1 MGILLL
7 ILIVGGIYFWNTSE
21 EFASWCKKG
30 LGCLTIGVFLLFA
43 VSYVVSCV
51 SDLGKTYQDYRDK
64 RAQEVAEKEELG
76 RLAAAEKDA
85 IRRREEA
92 EARAKAER
100 ARQAREAAQREAA
113 KEEKLRNFALK
124 EASVLWEAYQNLQAA
139 IVSQNEKI
147 EDLRKTLTE
156 FGMSPDSDSDFQRIC
171 SLRDEMVGSLK
182 TMHTKIEDAY
192 LASRKYEATPSK
204 KEYAELRRKL
214 LEDGLQEAEAAERR
228 FKEMRNTK

>member
-1 MGILLL
+1 MSDKSGCET
-7 ILIVGGIYFWNTSE
+7 G
-21 EFASWCKKG
+21 C
-30 LGCLTIGVFLLFA
+30 GCLVAGVVIFIVLNW
-43 VSYVVSCV
+43 VPSCV
-51 SDLGKTYQDYRDK
+51 SDQWRSYQAYKEK
-64 RAQEVAEKEELG
+64 RAQEIAEKEELG

-92 EARAKAER
+92 EKERLRQREEAEARAKAER
-100 ARQAREAAQREAA
+100 AQQAREAAKRAAVRED
-113 KEEKLRNFALK
+113 KLRNFALK
-124 EASVLWEAYQNLQAA
+124 EAPVLWQTYQNLQAA
-139 IVSQNEKI
+139 IISQNEKI

>member
-1 MGILLL
+1 MSDKIGCESGCGCLVVGFVLL
-7 ILIVGGIYFWNTSE
+7 IVLNW
-21 EFASWCKKG
+21 
-30 LGCLTIGVFLLFA
+30 
-43 VSYVVSCV
+43 VSSCV
-51 SDLGKTYQDYRDK
+51 SDQWRTYQAYRDK
-64 RAQEVAEKEELG
+64 RAQEVAEKAELG

-92 EARAKAER
+92 EREQLRQQEEAEARTKAER

-113 KEEKLRNFALK
+113 KESKLRNFALK
-124 EASVLWEAYQNLQAA
+124 EAPVLWQTYQNLQAA
-139 IVSQNEKI
+139 ISSQDQKI

-156 FGMSPDSDSDFQRIC
+156 FDMNPDSDSDFQRIC
-171 SLRDEMVGSLK
+171 SLRDEMIGSLK
-182 TMHTKIEDAY
+182 TMHAKIEDAY

-228 FKEMRNTK
+228 FKEMRNVK

>member
-1 MGILLL
+1 MSDKVGCESGCGCVVAGFVLL
-7 ILIVGGIYFWNTSE
+7 IIF
-21 EFASWCKKG
+21 SW
-30 LGCLTIGVFLLFA
+30 
-43 VSYVVSCV
+43 VSSCV
-51 SDLGKTYQDYRDK
+51 SDKWRSYQSYKDK

-92 EARAKAER
+92 EAQAKAER
-100 ARQAREAAQREAA
+100 ARQVREAAQRETV
-113 KEEKLRNFALK
+113 KESKLRNFALL
-124 EASVLWEAYQNLQAA
+124 EAPALWQTYQNLKAA
-139 IVSQNEKI
+139 ISSQDEKI
-147 EDLRKTLTE
+147 VDLRKTLTE
-156 FGMSPDSDSDFQRIC
+156 FDMDPDSDSDFQRIC

-214 LEDGLQEAEAAERR
+214 LEDGLQEAESAERR
-228 FKEMRNTK
+228 FKEMRNKK

>member
-1 MGILLL
+1 MSDKIGCESGCGCLVGGFVLL
-7 ILIVGGIYFWNTSE
+7 IVLNW
-21 EFASWCKKG
+21 
-30 LGCLTIGVFLLFA
+30 
-43 VSYVVSCV
+43 VSSCV
-51 SDLGKTYQDYRDK
+51 SDQWRTYQAYRDK

-92 EARAKAER
+92 EKEQLRQREEAEARVRAEQ

-124 EASVLWEAYQNLQAA
+124 EAPRLWQTYQNLQAA
-139 IVSQNEKI
+139 ISSQDQKI